1 MLNIT
6 SNLPMT
12 YFARP
17 TYRVEPA
24 SSSAKSVNKAGTV
37 VYLSQAALELHQQ
50 LEAIDAEQKKNQQT
64 RQERPAEDA
73 EHAEAETMAE
83 EGQG

>member
-12 YFARP
+12 YFAKP

-50 LEAIDAEQKKNQQT
+50 LEAIDAERKKN
-64 RQERPAEDA
+64 RQDRQDSQAEDA
-73 EHAEAETMAE
+73 QPSEGEAMA
-83 EGQG
+83 